1 MTASPRFWEDA
12 PATRAEAHFGDRV
25 VTCFVDRPP
34 NADAMLRTAAVAS
47 PQGDAVVDGKIRIS
61 HAELDGMSDA
71 VAGGLMSRGVSK
83 GDRVGLL
90 ARNRWQ
96 FVVALTGIVRAGAIA
111 VPLSVRASAREI
123 EFILGDCGAGL
134 TICDAEKAE
143 ILPDTVARAVIDGPA
158 GSSFEDLLAAAPTT
172 TPPDLREED
181 VAVILYTSGTTGT
194 PKGAMLTHLN
204 IVHSCLHYAHCFR
217 LTADDR
223 LVMAVPASHVT
234 GLIVGIYAPLAAG
247 AAIVVMEK
255 FDADAFLALATQER
269 MTVTMLVPAMYNL
282 CLLRADFAKH
292 DLGAWRIGSFGGAP
306 MPVATIE
313 RLAKL
318 LPNLDLIQA
327 YGSTETTSPATIMP
341 PGGQAAA
348 PASVGAPAPCA
359 DIRVMDAAGREVAAG
374 ESGELWIGGP
384 MVVPGYW
391 NLPDKTAESF
401 HAGFWKS
408 GDVGRF
414 DENGLLYI
422 HDRLKD
428 MINRG
433 GYKVYSAEVENVLSF
448 LPGVAEA
455 AVVPRPDPVLGEKVH
470 AFVHR
475 SDPGLTEAA
484 LKAFCGERLSDYKVP
499 DFFTFTS
506 EPLPRNA
513 NGKLMKQ
520 ALRDRVAEP
529 NGPADRRQA
538 DRTSPGRS
546 DRG

>member
-1 MTASPRFWEDA
+1 MTASRRFWQDA
-12 PATRAEAHFGDRV
+12 PTTRAEAHFGDRV
-25 VTCFVDRPP
+25 VACFVDRPA
-34 NADAMLRTAAVAS
+34 NADAMLRAAAVAN
-47 PQGDAVVDGKIRIS
+47 PQGDAVVDGATRLS
-61 HAELDGMSDA
+61 HAALDAMSDA
-71 VAGGLMSRGVSK
+71 VAGGLASRGITK

-90 ARNRWQ
+90 VRNRWQ
-96 FVVALTGIVRAGAIA
+96 FVAALTGILRAGAIA

-123 EFILGDCGAGL
+123 AFILDNCGASL
-134 TICDAEKAE
+134 TICDAEKTE
-143 ILPDTVARAVIDGPA
+143 TLPDTMARAAIEGPA
-158 GSSFEDLLAAAPTT
+158 GDSFEDLLAATRVT
-172 TPPDLREED
+172 TPTDLHEED

-204 IVHSCLHYAHCFR
+204 IVHSCLHYAHCFA
-217 LTADDR
+217 LTAADR
-223 LVMAVPASHVT
+223 SVVAVPASHVT
-234 GLIVGIYAPLAAG
+234 GLIASVYAPLAAG
-247 AAIVVMEK
+247 AAVVMMEK
-255 FDADAFLALATQER
+255 FDADAFLALATDER
-269 MTVTMLVPAMYNL
+269 MTVTILVPAMYNL
-282 CLLRADFAKH
+282 CLLRADFARH
-292 DLGAWRIGSFGGAP
+292 GLDAWRIGAFGGAP

-313 RLAKL
+313 RIAKL

-327 YGSTETTSPATIMP
+327 YGSTETTSPATVMP
-341 PGGQAAA
+341 AGGQAAA

-359 DIRVMDAAGREVAAG
+359 DIRVMDAAGREVPTG
-374 ESGELWIGGP
+374 ESGEVWIGGP

-401 HAGFWKS
+401 QAGFWKS

-448 LPGVAEA
+448 HPGVAEA

-475 SDPGLTEAA
+475 SDPGLDAA
-484 LKAFCGERLSDYKVP
+484 TLKAFCGERLSDYKVP
-499 DFFTFTS
+499 EFFTFTS

-520 ALRDRVAEP
+520 ALRSRAAEQDRQP
-529 NGPADRRQA
+529 DSTQA
-538 DRTSPGRS
+538 DRTPRGRS
-546 DRG
+546 ERG

>member
-1 MTASPRFWEDA
+1 MTASRRFWKDA
-12 PATRAEAHFGDRV
+12 PGTRAEAHFGDRV
-25 VTCFVDRPP
+25 VTCFVDRPA
-34 NADAMLRTAAVAS
+34 NADAMLRAAAAAN
-47 PQGDAVVDGKIRIS
+47 PQDEAVVDGTVRIS
-61 HAELDGMSDA
+61 HAQLDTMSDG
-71 VAGGLMSRGVSK
+71 VAGGLASRGVAK

-90 ARNRWQ
+90 VRNRWQ

-123 EFILGDCGAGL
+123 AFILDNCGAGL
-134 TICDAEKAE
+134 TICDAEKTK
-143 ILPDTVARAVIDGPA
+143 ILPDTMPRAAIDGPA
-158 GSSFEDLLAAAPTT
+158 DNSFEDLLAEAPTAKA
-172 TPPDLREED
+172 PDVTEED

-204 IVHSCLHYAHCFR
+204 IVHSCLHYAHCFA
-217 LTADDR
+217 LTAADR
-223 LVMAVPASHVT
+223 SVVAVPASHVT
-234 GLIVGIYAPLAAG
+234 GLIASVYAPLAAG
-247 AAIVVMEK
+247 AAVVMMEK
-255 FDADAFLALATQER
+255 FDADAFLALATDER
-269 MTVTMLVPAMYNL
+269 MTVTILVPAMYNL
-282 CLLRADFAKH
+282 CLLRADFARH
-292 DLGAWRIGSFGGAP
+292 DLGAWRIGAFGGAP

-313 RLAKL
+313 RIAKL

-359 DIRVMDAAGREVAAG
+359 EIRVMDAAGHEVATR
-374 ESGELWIGGP
+374 ESGEVWIGGP

-391 NLPDKTAESF
+391 NLPEKTAESF

-414 DENGLLYI
+414 DGNGLLYI

-448 LPGVAEA
+448 HPGVAEA

-475 SDPGLTEAA
+475 SDPDLDEAA
-484 LKAFCGERLSDYKVP
+484 LRTFCGERLSDYKVP

-506 EPLPRNA
+506 EPLPRNV

-520 ALRDRVAEP
+520 ALRTRAAAADDRD
-529 NGPADRRQA
+529 GD
-538 DRTSPGRS
+538 
-546 DRG
+546 